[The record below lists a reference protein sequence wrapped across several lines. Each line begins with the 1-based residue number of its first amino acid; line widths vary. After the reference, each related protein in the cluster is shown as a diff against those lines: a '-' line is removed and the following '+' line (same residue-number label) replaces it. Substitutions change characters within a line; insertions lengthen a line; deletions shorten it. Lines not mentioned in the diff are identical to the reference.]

1 LVTDASLLLPLSDSP
16 LSGIDLTKR
25 MPNGEVETAR
35 HGIQIFLLIRALQHR
50 ILDKKDEEL
59 LFWTQES
66 PIIPKEKDT
75 IDLSNHTGNKIPCTV
90 TFHNIPSSNLPPT
103 NTPAGTTL
111 EFPQVTGKQYYFVVI
126 TNVMLLVEP
135 DNNRMGGAVVAK
147 VAPLASIE
155 ATTDISSKMVLH
167 FSCHANKVVPRS
179 NNAPLWSATLSFED
193 HVQCMSA
200 KIALERGRTQ
210 LKAKKMQKIAE
221 LLGVEYSAE
230 EVTRKN
236 SSSNLN
242 S

>member
-1 LVTDASLLLPLSDSP
+1 
-16 LSGIDLTKR
+16 
-25 MPNGEVETAR
+25 M
-35 HGIQIFLLIRALQHR
+35 
-50 ILDKKDEEL
+50 
-59 LFWTQES
+59 
-66 PIIPKEKDT
+66 
-75 IDLSNHTGNKIPCTV
+75 
-90 TFHNIPSSNLPPT
+90 PSSNLPP
-103 NTPAGTTL
+103 NTPAIAGTTGTTL
-111 EFPQVTGKQYYFVVI
+111 EFPQATSKQYYFVVI

-155 ATTDISSKMVLH
+155 ATTDISSKTVLH
-167 FSCHANKVVPRS
+167 FSCHANKVPS

-200 KIALERGRTQ
+200 KLALERGRTQ

-221 LLGVEYSAE
+221 LLGVEYAIE